1 MGIVQVTIAQIPS
14 NLLFVTD
21 MQQQDGAARR
31 VLLAGQHRR

>member
-21 MQQQDGAARR
+21 MQQDGAARL